1 MQLECK
7 KQRRD
12 YEKIIRNVFGF
23 TYWNKYICSYLRS
36 KIGLSNDFLEQDAL
50 YFNIGLDVYGEQR
63 SILQPGIGVIIADFV
78 GDTNDSNIDTGLSTR
93 FDSLPV
99 FGIAKFNLLGV
110 GDSVFFLKAF
120 GGWQFIS
127 EENVEG
133 GPYYGYGLGFDISSI
148 SVEYF
153 ITKETYEI
161 NGIENNDTFGTIGV
175 GYYY

>member
-1 MQLECK
+1 MK
-7 KQRRD
+7 KLYAMFLGLLIGTNIFALT
-12 YEKIIRNVFGF
+12 YEA
-23 TYWNKYICSYLRS
+23 

-63 SILQPGIGVIIADFV
+63 SILQPGIGVIFAEFV

-127 EENVEG
+127 EEDVKG

-153 ITKETYEI
+153 ITKETYEES
-161 NGIENNDTFGTIGV
+161 GIESNNTFGTIGV

>member
-1 MQLECK
+1 MK
-7 KQRRD
+7 KLYAMFLGLLIGTNIFALA
-12 YEKIIRNVFGF
+12 YEA
-23 TYWNKYICSYLRS
+23 

-175 GYYY
+175 GYYC